1 MIDVLAVMIDLT
13 PDQLATLNMI
23 SQTLGAG
30 SGYRSFEDVMHSPQ
44 STKEFI
50 LLKRIVERYY
60 QGNLP
65 YINEDSI
72 VEFPSGDTSGGGNKP
87 LPSQGGTSFKDGDSD
102 FDPPSLSP
110 QPQQHETFAS
120 MQNKLPSQGF
130 MDMKRKQQQQAMQ
143 EEEKKMHQQQ
153 VDGNGEKIAMW
164 LPSFSNGPNA
174 P

>member
-1 MIDVLAVMIDLT
+1 MIDVLALMIDLT

-30 SGYRSFEDVMHSPQ
+30 SGYRSFEDVMHSPH

-50 LLKRIVERYY
+50 LLKRIVERYL

-72 VEFPSGDTSGGGNKP
+72 VEFPSGDTPSHKP
-87 LPSQGGTSFKDGDSD
+87 LPSQGGGNSFKDGGDSD
-102 FDPPSLSP
+102 YGPPSLSP
-110 QPQQHETFAS
+110 LPQHETFAS

-130 MDMKRKQQQQAMQ
+130 MDMKRKQAMQ
-143 EEEKKMHQQQ
+143 EEEKKMQQQ
-153 VDGNGEKIAMW
+153 
-164 LPSFSNGPNA
+164 
-174 P
+174 